1 MGLGNH
7 TGGRARYVACS
18 SAEGGTGSGGV
29 VEGVG
34 KTTTKV
40 WMRVGDS
47 GWWRARI
54 DLVPRFV
61 AAPSVREL
69 P

>member
-1 MGLGNH
+1 MSH
-7 TGGRARYVACS
+7 AAQPKEVQDP
-18 SAEGGTGSGGV
+18 GGV